1 MKTLKNSLENSRK
14 FGMSFLLIFLFP
26 ALMSN
31 LTVPKNDNP
40 LSGAEKEGL
49 VYTLEE
55 ARLAQN
61 VNAYLHDKWQEATF
75 EYVLNDET
83 NNILKFQRFI
93 KKQGGSD
100 PLSYAVNG
108 KFNIPSMQD
117 EYNKYIKIGKN
128 SLLSAYYVSMT
139 LEEQNYLNMEN
150 RINESKNTD
159 LIKMYTNRLSSIGD
173 HMRVLDK
180 HMKKMDVAYEAQ
192 YMSQEKF
199 EGILNPDILLDDVSM

>member
-1 MKTLKNSLENSRK
+1 
-14 FGMSFLLIFLFP
+14 MSFLLIFLFP

-61 VNAYLHDKWQEATF
+61 VNAYLHDKWQEPMF

-83 NNILKFQRFI
+83 NNILKFQKFI
-93 KKQGGSD
+93 KKEGGAD
-100 PLSYAVNG
+100 PLGYAVNG

-117 EYNKYIKIGKN
+117 EYNKYIMIGKKYMEALIRLMGTQSN
-128 SLLSAYYVSMT
+128 YFIDILFIVCSLTFAVCVF
-139 LEEQNYLNMEN
+139 
-150 RINESKNTD
+150 I
-159 LIKMYTNRLSSIGD
+159 IYTNLISFIFD
-173 HMRVLDK
+173 LEWTFCNM
-180 HMKKMDVAYEAQ
+180 
-192 YMSQEKF
+192 
-199 EGILNPDILLDDVSM
+199 